1 MASSEKCLI
10 LFAGPNG
17 SGKSTLY
24 NMMQEYSGIP
34 RINID
39 DIAREMGSWT
49 DDRVQIQAGKEA
61 IKLQEKYLTEGISFN
76 QETTLC
82 GHRIFDIIRRAKSQ
96 EYRIKIFFV
105 GLESAEI
112 CKQRIEARVALG
124 GHGIPEED
132 VERRYIQSI
141 ENMKEA
147 LMLCDIA
154 SFYDNT
160 CTMRLVSSFDGTNL
174 NEYSDDIPGWYSK
187 NFKGFSF
194 E

>member
-1 MASSEKCLI
+1 MASSEKSLI

-24 NMMQEYSGIP
+24 NMMQEYFGIP

-39 DIAREMGSWT
+39 DLAREMGSWA
-49 DDRVQIQAGKEA
+49 DERVQIKAGKEA
-61 IKLQEKYLTEGISFN
+61 IRLQEKYLSEGISFN

-82 GHRIFDIIRRAKSQ
+82 GHRIFDIIRRAKDQ
-96 EYRIKIFFV
+96 GYRIRIFFI

-112 CKQRIEARVALG
+112 CKQRIEARVAHG

-132 VERRYIQSI
+132 VERRYAQSI

-147 LMLCDIA
+147 LSLCDSA
-154 SFYDNT
+154 NFYDNT
-160 CTMRLVSSFDGTNL
+160 CTMRLVSSYDGKKL
-174 NEYSDDIPGWYSK
+174 NVYSDHIPDWYAK
-187 NFKGFSF
+187 NYRNF
-194 E
+194 